1 MSAEMQE
8 CLCDNYTTQSNIV
21 VVTGFGPF
29 GPHKIN
35 ASWESVKLLKDT
47 DIEKE
52 LGIQLVTEQVP
63 VVYNCVEKRV
73 PKLWETYKPLV
84 SQFIFILLCKYSF
97 FVQN

>member
-1 MSAEMQE
+1 MAADSQD
-8 CLCDNYTTQSNIV
+8 CVCTDYSTQSNVV

-29 GPHKIN
+29 GGHQIN

-63 VVYNCVEKRV
+63 VVYSCVEKQV
-73 PKLWETYKPLV
+73 PRLWETYKPLV
-84 SQFIFILLCKYSF
+84 I
-97 FVQN
+97 